1 MVSTLQSCRGTE
13 IAGHLPTTRIID
25 EAHGRQVL
33 VKNEA
38 EVPLFKHEPKD
49 RYWPI
54 GEVVTRFRRG
64 LLGEVQRPRFA
75 QSEFFA
81 F

>member
-38 EVPLFKHEPKD
+38 EVPLFKHEPND
-49 RYWPI
+49 RYWHEADMTEDGSDVCFW
-54 GEVVTRFRRG
+54 GESDI
-64 LLGEVQRPRFA
+64 P
-75 QSEFFA
+75 
-81 F
+81 